1 MRRGIFRK
9 LLSNLFSPVR
19 KALAPPPDEKGARGE
34 NKIAGILRSYCKPP
48 HERVVNDVILM
59 DTQTGR
65 SSQIDHILICAR
77 GVFVIETKNYSG
89 MVCGSDRQREWT
101 QVLAYGNTKHRF
113 LSPVVQNATHV
124 RLVRHI
130 LQEKFPV
137 YGLVV
142 FAQGNIEHIQS
153 ACVCAPYSVPERIC
167 TLSAGKAALNAAE
180 LDKIHSRILLHKNS
194 YGVTKQE
201 HMAHIRKLQQ
211 DLSSGICP
219 RCGKPLALRHG
230 KYGSFYGCSA
240 YPKCKFTKPVR

>member
-1 MRRGIFRK
+1 MKRYMY
-9 LLSNLFSPVR
+9 PQ
-19 KALAPPPDEKGARGE
+19 RGE
-34 NKIAGILRSYCKPP
+34 WCEITRRP
-48 HERVVNDVILM
+48 R
-59 DTQTGR
+59 
-65 SSQIDHILICAR
+65 
-77 GVFVIETKNYSG
+77 IETKSLEATVKAILDDVKERGDEAVIDYEARFDHASITTLA
-89 MVCGSDRQREWT
+89 VSTREIDEAYEAVPKELIDAM
-101 QVLAYGNTKHRF
+101 VLAYGNTKHRF

-167 TLSAGKAALNAAE
+167 TLSAGKAALTAAE